1 VKLTLRRAFAT
12 TALTVTAISI
22 SAVSVAAC
30 GSLGLQTS
38 TGSSGSATDSASSS
52 THSSGSSTGSSAHI
66 GSAGS
71 HTGSANHTATVAT
84 AVPGCLRTDLAA
96 WLALPRTGFSNASN
110 FYDLE
115 ISNVSAHACS
125 LYGYP
130 GVSALRTNG
139 SQLGS
144 AAGRAGGTKVLVT
157 LAPGGTAHATLYI
170 SYSGDYPASACHPA
184 TAGLLRV
191 YAPGDY
197 ASMEFA
203 FSFPACAR
211 RGPVYLGVSTMTA
224 GTGVPGGNG

>member
-1 VKLTLRRAFAT
+1 VNLTLRRTFAT
-12 TALTVTAISI
+12 TALTATAIVL
-22 SAVSVAAC
+22 SAVSLAAC
-30 GSLGLQTS
+30 GSLDPQTS
-38 TGSSGSATDSASSS
+38 TGPSGSA
-52 THSSGSSTGSSAHI
+52 TGSSAHI

-84 AVPGCLRTDLAA
+84 AVPSCLRTDLVA
-96 WLALPRTGFSNASN
+96 WLAIPRTGFSNASN

-115 ISNVSAHACS
+115 ISNVSTHACS

-130 GVSALRTNG
+130 GVSALRANG

-144 AAGRAGGTKVLVT
+144 AAGRAGGTKELVT
-157 LAPGGTAHATLYI
+157 LAPAGTAHATLYI
-170 SYSGDYPASACHPA
+170 SDSGDYPASACRPA
-184 TAGLLRV
+184 TADLLRV

-211 RGPVYLGVSTMTA
+211 RGPVYLNVSTVTG